1 MIVYIVFFIGMCSI
15 LLWVTIRQKD
25 AFPFSWYPMYSGTH
39 ALDKISIVRIALQQ
53 QDGGVAWWQSRFY
66 RYPEYTGRKL
76 RALQQAINSG
86 TKNDVFVLLERNRLL
101 LEVLRLIESEQ
112 GSAKDYTAFHIV
124 ERTVNNNLA
133 ITDRTIGIISFS
145 ELRNGKP
152 A

>member
-1 MIVYIVFFIGMCSI
+1 MIVYIVFFIVLCGI

-25 AFPFSWYPMYSGTH
+25 AFPFSWYPMYSGAH
-39 ALDKISIVRIALQQ
+39 ALSKINIVRIALQQ
-53 QDGGVAWWQSRFY
+53 QDGSITWWQSRFY

-76 RALQQAINSG
+76 QGLQRMKG
-86 TKNDVFVLLERNRLL
+86 TKNEVFVSLERNRLL

-124 ERTVNNNLA
+124 ERTVNDNLVIA
-133 ITDRTIGIISFS
+133 DRTVAVVSFS
-145 ELRNGKP
+145 ELKNGKP

>member
-25 AFPFSWYPMYSGTH
+25 AFPFSWYPMYSGSH
-39 ALDKISIVRIALQQ
+39 SLDKVNVFRVALQKQ
-53 QDGGVAWWQSRFY
+53 EGGITWWQSRFY
-66 RYPEYTGRKL
+66 RYPEYVGRKL
-76 RALQQAINSG
+76 QGLRQAKAG
-86 TKNDVFVLLERNRLL
+86 TQKEVFVLLERNRLL
-101 LEVLRLIESEQ
+101 LEVLRLIESEE